1 MKSADS
7 GPQALPREGVVH
19 QRPVWLL
26 GHKNL
31 PLSPKTTSAH
41 RIRSVDDEVTE
52 PLNVAEV
59 AQARLFEGIL
69 RAEIAHLEQLVRS
82 MTRRWMVQRQRRIGD
97 DQPPELA
104 QLYGRIEEAY
114 RLLETLR
121 RRFLPE
127 REWGRRHNGPNA
139 PRFRSC

>member
-7 GPQALPREGVVH
+7 GPQALPRGDVVH
-19 QRPVWLL
+19 QLPAWPL

-31 PLSPKTTSAH
+31 HLSPKTTSAH

-52 PLNVAEV
+52 PLRAAEV
-59 AQARLFEGIL
+59 AQARLFEGTL
-69 RAEIAHLEQLVRS
+69 RAEIAHLEQRARS

-97 DQPPELA
+97 GRPPEELVQLRA
-104 QLYGRIEEAY
+104 QIEEAY
-114 RLLETLR
+114 CLLETLR
-121 RRFLPE
+121 RRFLPA

-139 PRFRSC
+139 PRF